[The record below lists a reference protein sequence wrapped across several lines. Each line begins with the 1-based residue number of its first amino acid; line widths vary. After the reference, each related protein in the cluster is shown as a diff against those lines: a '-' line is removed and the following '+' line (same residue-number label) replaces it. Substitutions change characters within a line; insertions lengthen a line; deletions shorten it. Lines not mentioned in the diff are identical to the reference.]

1 MLYITVLSAPSPPR
15 NLQLTVLSS
24 TSIKAKWQKPLT
36 ENGKLWRYVVSYG
49 KARDK
54 LDTSRF
60 TPNTEYDLT
69 SLEEYT
75 EYFVQ
80 VHADTSVSG
89 NPSDIKQATTDEAG
103 EFFAV

>member
-1 MLYITVLSAPSPPR
+1 MLHITVLSAPSPPR
-15 NLQLTVLSS
+15 NLQLTVLSA
-24 TSIKAKWQKPLT
+24 TSIKAEWQKPLT
-36 ENGKLWRYVVSYG
+36 ENGKLRRYVVSYG

-54 LDTSRF
+54 LDTPRF

-80 VHADTSVSG
+80 VHAETSVSG
-89 NPSDIKQATTDEAG
+89 DPSDIKQATTDEAG